1 MCIRDRLYT
10 RDTYLTQNTLFVT
23 MSLVCGITY
32 PIQYLPDWVQNV
44 AQIFPLTPAVTL
56 FRNVV
61 IGHENLISNHLLIV
75 QILVLSGIC
84 LLYTSNL
91 DGTGKTDIS
100 TGIGFFDHM
109 LSGFARHGLFDLT
122 VKVTGD
128 LEVDSHHTIEDLSLI
143 HILSG
148 TIKGKYPDGRGDD
161 RTGCGGR

>member
-1 MCIRDRLYT
+1 MSAGTDDTGISGVWNCAHCRGTVRSKIKLFSFRPGIDYDFTGNTKFFCMGILLSSVMLYT

-75 QILVLSGIC
+75 QILVLSGIY
-84 LLYTSNL
+84 LVLGMIWYQSMERKL
-91 DGTGKTDIS
+91 VESIFG
-100 TGIGFFDHM
+100 
-109 LSGFARHGLFDLT
+109 
-122 VKVTGD
+122 
-128 LEVDSHHTIEDLSLI
+128 
-143 HILSG
+143 
-148 TIKGKYPDGRGDD
+148 
-161 RTGCGGR
+161 